1 MVMDKYAK
9 QGGMPPWKVIAWLV
23 AGFALLILPARSLG
37 AEFTARLVVKD
48 AGKTVSG
55 KLSVKGDNLRQE
67 FMDRNGHSITIV
79 RRDKKLVWVVMPREK
94 VYIELPL
101 EGKLPG
107 QFLQLPAN
115 AIHTRRVGIETVNGY
130 TTERYQLTVPGGP
143 AGSTI
148 QTYWI
153 SEKLGTPLK
162 MECKEKNLS
171 VEYQDINEGQVAD
184 NLFEPPT
191 EFKKVTRPTG
201 LL

>member
-1 MVMDKYAK
+1 MDKYSK
-9 QGGMPPWKVIAWLV
+9 QTGVQPWKMLAGLAAGLV
-23 AGFALLILPARSLG
+23 LLIMPARSLG

-48 AGKTVSG
+48 GDKTISG

-79 RRDKKLVWVVMPREK
+79 RRDKKLVWVVLPREK
-94 VYIELPL
+94 VYVELPL

-107 QFLQLPAN
+107 QFLQLPPDAR
-115 AIHTRRVGIETVNGY
+115 HTRRLGAETVNGY
-130 TTERYQLTVPGGP
+130 DTVRYQLTVPGGA
-143 AGSTI
+143 AGAII
-148 QTYWI
+148 QIYWV
-153 SEKLGTPLK
+153 SEQLGTPLK

-184 NLFEPPT
+184 NLFEPPAG
-191 EFKKVTRPTG
+191 FKKVTRPTG